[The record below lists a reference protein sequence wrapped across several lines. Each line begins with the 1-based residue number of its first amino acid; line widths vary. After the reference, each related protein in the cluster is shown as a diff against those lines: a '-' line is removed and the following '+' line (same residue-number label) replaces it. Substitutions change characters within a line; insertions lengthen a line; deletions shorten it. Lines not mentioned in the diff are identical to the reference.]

1 MKNFII
7 ATLFFLPTML
17 FAQVG
22 EKNFID
28 QNYIEVTGKADLEV
42 VPDMIY
48 IHISI
53 NEKDNSGKTPIE
65 ELEKKM
71 KAKLQ
76 ELGID
81 VAKDLSVEEMES
93 NFQKYMF
100 FKPDVMLSK
109 EFQLL
114 THDAKIAGNVFI
126 ELKKLGISNLSIAKL
141 DHSKMEDLKKEVKV
155 KAIKAAKTKAELL
168 SQAVGQNI
176 GRAIHIQ
183 EIEYGDYQPM
193 MMNMRMEKASFA
205 PGASDSFVEQE
216 PVLQFQKIKL
226 SSSIAVKFELK

>member
-1 MKNFII
+1 MKKFILVI
-7 ATLFFLPTML
+7 LTVLPTLL

-28 QNYIEVTGKADLEV
+28 QNYIEVTGKAELEV
-42 VPDMIY
+42 VPDIIY
-48 IHISI
+48 IHIVI
-53 NEKDNSGKTPIE
+53 NEKDNSGKTPLDE
-65 ELEKKM
+65 YEKKM
-71 KAKLQ
+71 RTKLQ

-81 VAKDLSVEEMES
+81 IAKDLSVQDLES
-93 NFQKYMF
+93 NFKYYLF

-114 THDAKIAGNVFI
+114 THDAKTAGNVFM

-155 KAIKAAKTKAELL
+155 KAIKSAKTKAELL
-168 SQAVGQNI
+168 TQAIGQNI
-176 GRAIHIQ
+176 GRAIYIQ

-193 MMNMRMEKASFA
+193 MMNMRKEKTAFASA
-205 PGASDSFVEQE
+205 DSISETE
-216 PVLQFQKIKL
+216 PSIEFQKIKL

>member
-1 MKNFII
+1 MKKII
-7 ATLFFLPTML
+7 FAFLLSLPTLL
-17 FAQVG
+17 FAQTG

-28 QNYIEVTGKADLEV
+28 QNYIDVTGKAELEV
-42 VPDMIY
+42 VPDLIY
-48 IHISI
+48 IHIVI

-71 KAKLQ
+71 KSKLM
-76 ELGID
+76 EIGID
-81 VAKDLSVEEMES
+81 IAKDLSVQDLES
-93 NFQKYMF
+93 NFKYYMF
-100 FKPDVMLSK
+100 FKPDVVISK
-109 EFQLL
+109 EYQLL
-114 THDAKIAGNVFI
+114 THDAKTAGSVFL

-168 SQAVGQNI
+168 TQAIGQNI
-176 GRAIHIQ
+176 GRAIYIQ

-193 MMNMRMEKASFA
+193 MMNMRMDKASFA
-205 PGASDSFVEQE
+205 PGASDSMEE
-216 PVLQFQKIKL
+216 RETAIEFQKIKL

>member
-1 MKNFII
+1 MKKLAILLI
-7 ATLFFLPTML
+7 CILPSL
-17 FAQVG
+17 GFAQTG

-42 VPDMIY
+42 VPDLIY
-48 IHISI
+48 IHIVI

-65 ELEKKM
+65 EMEKKM
-71 KAKLQ
+71 KTKLQ

-81 VAKDLSVEEMES
+81 IAKDLTVQDMES
-93 NFQKYMF
+93 NFQKYLF

-114 THDAKIAGNVFI
+114 THEAKTAGNVFI

-155 KAIKAAKTKAELL
+155 KAIKSAKTKAELL

-193 MMNMRMEKASFA
+193 MMNMRMEKTSMM
-205 PGASDSFVEQE
+205 SDAQAETE
-216 PVLQFQKIKL
+216 PTIEFQKIKL

>member
-1 MKNFII
+1 MKNLFF
-7 ATLFFLPTML
+7 ATLFILPTL
-17 FAQVG
+17 LLAQTG

-28 QNYIEVTGKADLEV
+28 QNYIEVNGKAELEA

-48 IHISI
+48 IHIVI

-71 KAKLQ
+71 KVKLQ
-76 ELGID
+76 EVGVDI
-81 VAKDLSVEEMES
+81 AKDLSVQDLES
-93 NFQKYMF
+93 NFKYYIL
-100 FKPDVMLSK
+100 FKPDVILSK
-109 EFQLL
+109 EYQLIM
-114 THDAKIAGNVFI
+114 HDAKTAGKVFV

-141 DHSKMEDLKKEVKV
+141 DHSKIEDLKKEVKV

-168 SQAVGQNI
+168 SQAIGQNI

-193 MMNMRMEKASFA
+193 MMNTRMLKSEMIA
-205 PGASDSFVEQE
+205 PSATIEQE
-216 PVLQFQKIKL
+216 PSLEFQKIKL
-226 SSSIAVKFELK
+226 TSSVAVKFELK

>member
-1 MKNFII
+1 MKKLILT
-7 ATLFFLPTML
+7 AVLFFPILL
-17 FAQVG
+17 FAQTG

-28 QNYIEVTGKADLEV
+28 QNYIEVTGKAELEV

-48 IHISI
+48 IHIVV

-71 KAKLQ
+71 KTKLQ

-81 VAKDLSVEEMES
+81 ISKDLAVEDLES
-93 NFQKYMF
+93 NFKYYLL
-100 FKPDVMLSK
+100 FKPDVMISK
-109 EFQLL
+109 EFQLMVR
-114 THDAKIAGNVFI
+114 DAKIAGSVFI

-141 DHSKMEDLKKEVKV
+141 DHSKMEELKKEVKV

-168 SQAVGQNI
+168 TQAIGQNI
-176 GRAIHIQ
+176 GRAIYIQ

-193 MMNMRMEKASFA
+193 MMNTRMNKMSVMDLANTS
-205 PGASDSFVEQE
+205 E
-216 PVLQFQKIKL
+216 PSEPSVDFQKIKL
-226 SSSIAVKFELK
+226 SSTIAVKFELK